1 MMIDYRRFR
10 DEDYALVGIAIL
22 VQCQLT
28 GEISWLWSCSS
39 TPTNREPLIT
49 QFLTVS
55 VADDNARELEET
67 VARLQRAG
75 VVSFSQYMELLHA
88 ISQER
93 QQVIDYWRQ
102 QGLPIPTIS
111 KLFSGE

>member
-10 DEDYALVGIAIL
+10 DDDYALVGIAIL

-28 GEISWLWSCSS
+28 GEISWLWSDA
-39 TPTNREPLIT
+39 TAPTHREPLIT
-49 QFLTVS
+49 QFVVVS

-93 QQVIDYWRQ
+93 QQVINYWRQ